1 MFGKLLKATRLKK
14 GITQQELAD
23 LCMVSVRQIIRYEQG
38 EQEPLVSTALML
50 AKALGVSLDYLC
62 GYTDNPSPSFND
74 NE

>member
-1 MFGKLLKATRLKK
+1 MFGKMLKATRRRK

-23 LCMVSVRQIIRYEQG
+23 LCMLSVRQIIRYEQG

-62 GYTDNPSPSFND
+62 GYSDNPSPSFND